1 MDVALYFKR
10 LEEEKQRNFLYY
22 EYYFG
27 SITRNQKVRNM
38 NSASLSFFL
47 PGSATMLYRWRGKL
61 YQIKYRGELK
71 DNDIVVSAF
80 LAFKEGEKTKNR
92 AAVIYLNDDQYT
104 FKSIVKPNMLGQTEW
119 QSNLYYYT
127 GRAFERLLKDR
138 PGDVELVSEE

>member
-22 EYYFG
+22 EYYLG
-27 SITRNQKVRNM
+27 STRNQKVRNM
-38 NSASLSFFL
+38 NSASLAFSFL
-47 PGSATMLYRWRGKL
+47 DTDAMLYRWRGRL
-61 YQIKYRGELK
+61 YRIKYRGELK
-71 DNDIVVSAF
+71 DNDIIVSAF

-119 QSNLYYYT
+119 RSNLYYYT

-138 PGDVELVSEE
+138 PGDVELVPED